1 MRLSFWHSFLYL
13 YFFNIFIIVFSFL
26 SFIPIRIFLPATFIY
41 QLSSLLP
48 TMKTIREA
56 LKDKN
61 KIVITAALP
70 YANGT
75 MHVGHVLEHIQ
86 VDIYTRFLRLLGKDC
101 LLICASD
108 MHGTP
113 IEINA
118 HKAGMNPHDFARK
131 HWKEHQEDFRKYLVD
146 YNNYYHTD
154 GPENKELAL
163 WFYNTF
169 NEKGYIYRKKMLA
182 VYCEDCQRYLPD
194 RFVKGQCPYCEA
206 EDQYGDIC
214 EKCSTILKGVDLVN
228 PKCTLCDAT
237 PHEKETEHYFFKLKE
252 FSLDLK
258 AWINNPDCLVQKDI
272 RNWVNSWLEKG
283 LEDWCI
289 SRDSP
294 YYGFEVPNSEE
305 ETGEKKYLYVWLDAP
320 IGYLSSTMNYLNS
333 VNKGSNGSN
342 SESSDGSENGVKV
355 KEHQGTKWQDY
366 WQSPDDAQGFH
377 FIGKDIIYFH
387 YLFWPMMLKNMDIP
401 IPILTTHGFV
411 NINGEKM
418 SKSRG
423 NYYSAREFFEL
434 YGAEAVRFYYA
445 SHLDRKVVDIDL
457 NLSEFQAVNN
467 RVLIANLGNF
477 CYRSLSFAA
486 KNYPGGL
493 VEVADGVEEKELKE
507 KFEELVNKVGGVKN
521 SYYEQEF
528 KVAVKKILEISDLG
542 NVYFQHLEPWRKR
555 DSADEEKEV
564 ASKVAFMVNLA
575 RNLSILVKPIL
586 PLFSEKVEKALGV
599 ENLVKELNWDNIN
612 FNWTGVV
619 DVVEKLVDRI
629 EIKEN
634 ESEKSKGN
642 NVPDPTANK
651 NESDGFPIDIRVG
664 KVVSAG
670 DHPNAEKLF
679 LLKVDFGKD
688 YGVKQILTGLK
699 DHFVHEDLENKKF
712 LFCPNLKPAKLR
724 GELSEGMILVA
735 EEKVNDKDSDSEE
748 VVIKEKLTLLAVKDD
763 VEIGVA
769 AEFPGESGKKGEI
782 SFDKFKKYK
791 MNVETGKIVWKGKL
805 LQLGEKIFSV
815 KGASDGAKIC

>member
-1 MRLSFWHSFLYL
+1 
-13 YFFNIFIIVFSFL
+13 
-26 SFIPIRIFLPATFIY
+26 
-41 QLSSLLP
+41 
-48 TMKTIREA
+48 MKNIREA
-56 LKDKN
+56 LKDKK

-75 MHVGHVLEHIQ
+75 MHIGHVLEHIQ
-86 VDIYTRFLRLLGKDC
+86 VDIYNRFLRLLGKDC

-131 HWKEHQEDFRKYLVD
+131 HWKEHQADFKKYLVS

-154 GPENKELAL
+154 SSENKELAL
-163 WFYNTF
+163 WFYNTL

-182 VYCEDCQRYLPD
+182 VFCKECQRYLPD
-194 RFVKGQCPYCEA
+194 RFVKGQCPHCEA

-214 EKCSTILKGVDLVN
+214 EKCSTTLKGVDLVN
-228 PKCTLCDAT
+228 PKCTLCGAT
-237 PHEKETEHYFFKLKE
+237 PHEKETEHYFFKLKD

-258 AWINNPDCLVQKDI
+258 AWVNDPDCLVQKDI

-320 IGYLSSTMNYLNS
+320 IGYLSSTMNYLNEVANCS
-333 VNKGSNGSN
+333 SGDVNNG
-342 SESSDGSENGVKV
+342 DK
-355 KEHQGTKWQDY
+355 KRKHLGTKWQDY
-366 WQSPDDAQGFH
+366 WQDSDAQGFH

-387 YLFWPMMLKNMDIP
+387 YLFWPMMLKNMDVP

-423 NYYSAREFFEL
+423 NYYSAKEFFDL

-457 NLSEFQAVNN
+457 NINEFQAVNN
-467 RVLIANLGNF
+467 KVLIANLGNF

-486 KNYPGGL
+486 KNYPEGL
-493 VEVADGVEEKELKE
+493 VTVANGDEEKELKE
-507 KFEELVNKVGGVKN
+507 KFEQLINGPGGVKE

-528 KVAVKKILEISDLG
+528 KIAVKKILEISDLG
-542 NVYFQHLEPWRKR
+542 NVYFQRLEPWRKR
-555 DSADEEKEV
+555 DSETEEKEV

-575 RNLSILVKPIL
+575 RNLTILIKPVL
-586 PLFSEKVEKALGV
+586 PEFAEKIEKAFGV
-599 ENLVKELNWDNIN
+599 ENLVDGLSWKDLSFDWVGHVN
-612 FNWTGVV
+612 VV
-619 DVVEKLVDRI
+619 DKLVDRI
-629 EIKEN
+629 EIKEKEAN
-634 ESEKSKGN
+634 NLKENNLPDLSKGESE
-642 NVPDPTANK
+642 
-651 NESDGFPIDIRVG
+651 SDSFPIDIRVG
-664 KVVSAG
+664 KVVNAG

-712 LFCPNLKPAKLR
+712 LFCPNLKAAKLR

-735 EEKVNDKDSDSEE
+735 EEKVNDENAA
-748 VVIKEKLTLLAVKDD
+748 VKEKLTLLAVDD
-763 VEIGVA
+763 EIELGTSA
-769 AEFPGESGKKGEI
+769 DFSENSEKKAEI
-782 SFDKFKKYK
+782 SFDKFRKYK
-791 MNVETGKIVWKGKL
+791 MKVEAGKIVWKGKL
-805 LQLGEKIFSV
+805 LQLDGKNFSV